1 MSRQLR
7 LLFTSRLGL
16 GLLGLLV
23 LMSVLS
29 GGIYQRLVLRELP
42 VAVVDLDGSRLSR
55 LVTTSLDA
63 TPELALS
70 SAAGASLDDVRGR
83 LERGEISAWVLIPEG
98 FSANVKRGQKTQLL
112 LATDMSNILVG
123 KTVRS
128 AASRVVATLNVGTE
142 IAVLKKLGVGRSSVA
157 ARAYPIVVEDNQLF
171 NPSTNYAEYLVPMV
185 LFFLLHIYATVLW
198 GGTWLEANSSWGTRC
213 GQIVVTGV
221 WCLGL
226 GALEWWALPLS
237 QVTVASAWWLGL
249 ASIAAYLVAQAGFVM
264 VVSTALG
271 KSAFGFQVVL
281 FFSMLG
287 LMLSGVTWPT
297 YSFPPALAAVA
308 EWLPFTHLAR
318 LLRMTIHFE
327 ATPADLASSLR
338 ALAILAAVFGA
349 VGLALEA
356 LVQAWSQLRAP
367 GASHEVAR

>member
-1 MSRQLR
+1 MRNVLRGMSRQLR

-98 FSANVKRGQKTQLL
+98 FSANLKRGQQTQLL

-128 AASRVVATLNVGTE
+128 A
-142 IAVLKKLGVGRSSVA
+142 
-157 ARAYPIVVEDNQLF
+157 
-171 NPSTNYAEYLVPMV
+171 
-185 LFFLLHIYATVLW
+185 
-198 GGTWLEANSSWGTRC
+198 
-213 GQIVVTGV
+213 
-221 WCLGL
+221 
-226 GALEWWALPLS
+226 
-237 QVTVASAWWLGL
+237 
-249 ASIAAYLVAQAGFVM
+249 
-264 VVSTALG
+264 
-271 KSAFGFQVVL
+271 
-281 FFSMLG
+281 
-287 LMLSGVTWPT
+287 
-297 YSFPPALAAVA
+297 
-308 EWLPFTHLAR
+308 
-318 LLRMTIHFE
+318 
-327 ATPADLASSLR
+327 
-338 ALAILAAVFGA
+338 
-349 VGLALEA
+349 
-356 LVQAWSQLRAP
+356 
-367 GASHEVAR
+367 